1 MALKLVIFDFDGTLA
16 DTLPFTLSIMDE
28 LSDKFGTRRLDR
40 SEIQLL
46 RGYSPARIMKMY
58 EIPVWKLPLMTR
70 ESQRLLYKNIDTV
83 SLFTGIDHVIREI
96 AARGI
101 TIAVVSSN
109 ALRNIKKV
117 LGSELSQL
125 ISIYECQTGL
135 LGKAPRLRRALRQA
149 GVAPDEALSFGDEIR
164 DIDAARKAGIPC
176 AAVTWGF
183 ADGSALARYKPDHL
197 VTEVDQILKMIA

>member
-1 MALKLVIFDFDGTLA
+1 MNTL
-16 DTLPFTLSIMDE
+16 E
-28 LSDKFGTRRLDR
+28 LSSLLEWREWLTENHERVLEVWVVFDRKKPVFRYEESLEEALCFGWVDSL
-40 SEIQLL
+40 I
-46 RGYSPARIMKMY
+46 
-58 EIPVWKLPLMTR
+58 
-70 ESQRLLYKNIDTV
+70 KNIDTV